1 MVGSMCFKRF
11 DWIETCHGIDGLFLS
26 ALVQRHN
33 LCPGGGMVDTGDL
46 KSLASNGVRVQVP
59 PWALVVLSKIS
70 SFIDSA
76 LRYTYNPARLCLL

>member
-1 MVGSMCFKRF
+1 
-11 DWIETCHGIDGLFLS
+11 
-26 ALVQRHN
+26 
-33 LCPGGGMVDTGDL
+33 MVDTGDL